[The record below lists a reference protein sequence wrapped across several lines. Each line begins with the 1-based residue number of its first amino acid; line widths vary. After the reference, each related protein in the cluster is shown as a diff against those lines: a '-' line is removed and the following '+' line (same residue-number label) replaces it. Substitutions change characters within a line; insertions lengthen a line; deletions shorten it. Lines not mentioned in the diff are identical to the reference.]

1 MQENRNKLA
10 ATEEILL
17 MLTSLRSVLE
27 KYYYAMFYESSMMNT
42 ISAFKIKIRPNSNQ
56 FKKDFASWNSS

>member
-17 MLTSLRSVLE
+17 MLTPSSFVEIKKTFEYSSDTWVSVE
-27 KYYYAMFYESSMMNT
+27 A
-42 ISAFKIKIRPNSNQ
+42 
-56 FKKDFASWNSS
+56 KKNYTQGCDEGD